1 MLELTLIMLVA
12 AMIFYVLHLL
22 FKKDE
27 LDAMSI
33 IMCTIAMA
41 VTLKDT
47 EIGDDLLFFVI
58 PLFYGILTSA
68 LSLIPWG
75 KKE

>member
-1 MLELTLIMLVA
+1 MLIA
-12 AMIFYVLHLL
+12 AMIFYILHLL

-33 IMCTIAMA
+33 IMCTIATA
-41 VTLKDT
+41 VVVKDT

-58 PLFYGILTSA
+58 PLFYGVLTSA
-68 LSLIPWG
+68 VSLIPWG